1 MTPSKSGVLWALVAG
16 ALLGVILA
24 RALPG
29 PRLLSAEKRH
39 HRLTERLSRKLAL
52 SAEQKERLKA
62 VLEAKRVKMRA
73 LHDEFEPKFEELRE
87 STRLEIR
94 GLLDAEQQ
102 AKFDRIEANWR
113 KRDGRRRGLRHRGP

>member
-1 MTPSKSGVLWALVAG
+1 MTPTKTSVLWALVAG

-29 PRLLSAEKRH
+29 PRLLSPEKRH
-39 HRLTERLSRKLAL
+39 HRMTEKLSRKLGL

-73 LHDEFEPKFEELRE
+73 LRDEFEPKFEDLRE

-113 KRDGRRRGLRHRGP
+113 KRDERRRGRRHRGP